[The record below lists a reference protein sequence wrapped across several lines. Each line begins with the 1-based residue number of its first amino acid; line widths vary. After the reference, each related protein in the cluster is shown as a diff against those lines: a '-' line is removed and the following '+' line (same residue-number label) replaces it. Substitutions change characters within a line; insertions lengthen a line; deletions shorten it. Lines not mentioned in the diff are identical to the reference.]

1 MYCAIPLFR
10 HLPLCPCYFPSLL
23 YCFRPAFRF
32 WQKVDEKLLHL
43 HLYREFLLLSVFHR
57 STCPPVLRHSIP
69 HERRYDNFTRRF
81 FAAVFRTQYSIVNR
95 SSFFIVF
102 TYFDIFFH
110 FFSVFKKDRIKI
122 IGYIFFVKFFIS
134 NGFNGY

>member
-1 MYCAIPLFR
+1 MCHPLIPPSAA
-10 HLPLCPCYFPSLL
+10 LPLLFSVAFVL
-23 YCFRPAFRF
+23 FRPAFRF

>member
-32 WQKVDEKLLHL
+32 WRKVDEKLLHL
-43 HLYREFLLLSVFHR
+43 HLYREFLLLWVFHR
-57 STCPPVLRHSIP
+57 STFRPVLRHSIP

-81 FAAVFRTQYSIVNR
+81 STALFQHSVFDRKQVVIFHCVYSFR
-95 SSFFIVF
+95 YLFSFFF
-102 TYFDIFFH
+102 
-110 FFSVFKKDRIKI
+110 RIQK
-122 IGYIFFVKFFIS
+122 GL
-134 NGFNGY
+134 NRDNT